1 MKVAYI
7 HGLSRSGSTILQL
20 MLASHARSL
29 SLGELARVVKNHS
42 EGGRVDPIDA
52 ARLRCGLEDQLVS
65 KHPCFCGAVPNEC
78 DFWGGLLSSMPALS
92 RKEAHQLVLDRC
104 RDEFRCELLIDSSK
118 STEGLLDFYTS
129 QSGRSDLDVRVIHLV
144 RDFRGWVLSTAKHAV
159 VRRQLGS
166 LPWLKQGFLQD
177 CYRWWY
183 SNQRGLKRL
192 QESGMRVMVV
202 SFDRLTLSPESEL
215 ERIARFLD
223 LSQPL
228 SLSSADLSNVHELY
242 GNSGVRSNRNQL
254 SLKYDMQWLSDWRP
268 AAYAPL
274 LWPVYR
280 YNQRIYTELG
290 RSSSLPAAVQSRALT
305 ESST

>member
-20 MLASHARSL
+20 MLASHPRSL
-29 SLGELARVVKNHS
+29 SLGELARVVRNHS

-65 KHPCFCGAVPNEC
+65 KHPCFCGAEPHNC
-78 DFWGGLLSSMPALS
+78 DFWGGLLPSMPTLS
-92 RKEAHQLVLDRC
+92 RQQAHQLVLDRC
-104 RDEFRCELLIDSSK
+104 RHEFHCELLIDSSK
-118 STEGLLDFYTS
+118 TTEGLLDFYTAEA
-129 QSGRSDLDVRVIHLV
+129 GRSPLDVRVIHLV
-144 RDFRGWVLSTAKHAV
+144 RDFRGWVLSTAKHAT
-159 VRRQLGS
+159 VRRQFGS
-166 LPWLKQGFLQD
+166 LPWLKQGFLPD

-183 SNQRGLKRL
+183 ANQKGLKRL
-192 QESGMRVMVV
+192 RTAGFPVLVV
-202 SFDRLTLSPESEL
+202 SFDRLTLSPEPEL

-242 GNSGVRSNRNQL
+242 GNSGVRSNRQQL

-290 RSSSLPAAVQSRALT
+290 RAPSLPAVDRSRTLT
-305 ESST
+305 ETST